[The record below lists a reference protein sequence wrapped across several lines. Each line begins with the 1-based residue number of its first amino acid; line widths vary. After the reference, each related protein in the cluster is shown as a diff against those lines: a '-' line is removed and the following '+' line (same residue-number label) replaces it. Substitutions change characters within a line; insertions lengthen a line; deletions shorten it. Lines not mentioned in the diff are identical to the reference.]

1 MKIGIYVYGIAAVAY
16 GITDLVWGEFDPSDQ
31 PLQAWGDHIPGAKV
45 FAYIAPFGWW
55 SRAQPCCGAG
65 AGAQARAAKPQVSER
80 ALVERH
86 AYLAFFDTSK
96 LLCPYLDHGSSHA
109 YWCVLPPLVRKVG
122 PPSLRF
128 HTSRRRRARVL

>member
-1 MKIGIYVYGIAAVAY
+1 MASQQSLMASRTSSGVSSIRPISPFR
-16 GITDLVWGEFDPSDQ
+16 L
-31 PLQAWGDHIPGAKV
+31 GATTFPV
-45 FAYIAPFGWW
+45 PMFLRTLPPFGWW

-80 ALVERH
+80 ALAERH

-96 LLCPYLDHGSSHA
+96 LLCPYLDHGSSPA
-109 YWCVLPPLVRKVG
+109 YWCVLPLLVRKVG

-128 HTSRRRRARVL
+128 HTSRRRRAGVL